1 MLGVSNLSTYALG
14 TLLII
19 LLPGPSSLY
28 TLSVAARRG
37 VRSGYRAAS
46 GVFIGEGLLMVL
58 TAAGLSSLLTAND
71 FVFSVIKY
79 AGAGYLAWIAVG
91 MIRSAWAMWRNR
103 RMAASPA
110 EAPEAA
116 HGAADAER
124 PFRRSLLITLLN
136 PKAILFFI
144 SFFVQF
150 VDPSYPH
157 PALSFGL
164 LALIYQVI
172 SVSYVTLLILG
183 GTYLSAQFRRR
194 RRLSAGLTSGAGALF
209 LGFAAKLATT
219 GG

>member
-19 LLPGPSSLY
+19 LLPGPSSIY

-37 VRSGYRAAS
+37 VRTGYQAAA
-46 GVFIGEGLLMVL
+46 GVFIGEALLMLL
-58 TAAGLSSLLTAND
+58 TAAGLSSLLRANEL
-71 FVFSVIKY
+71 VFSVIKY
-79 AGAGYLAWIAVG
+79 AGSAYLAWIAFG
-91 MIRSAWAMWRNR
+91 MIRGAWEMWRTR
-103 RMAASPA
+103 KVEAPA
-110 EAPEAA
+110 EGPE
-116 HGAADAER
+116 GAQDGER

-172 SVSYVTLLILG
+172 SISYVTLLILG

-219 GG
+219 GN

>member
-37 VRSGYRAAS
+37 IRTGYQAAV
-46 GVFIGEGLLMVL
+46 GVFLDETLLML
-58 TAAGLSSLLTAND
+58 FTAAGLASLLRAND
-71 FVFSVIKY
+71 VVFSIVKY
-79 AGAGYLAWIAVG
+79 SGAGYLAWIAFG
-91 MIRSAWAMWRNR
+91 MIRSAREMWRNR
-103 RMAASPA
+103 QVAEPV
-110 EAPEAA
+110 EAPEDT
-116 HGAADAER
+116 HDER

-172 SVSYVTLLILG
+172 SISYVTLLILC
-183 GTYLSAQFRRR
+183 GTYLSAQVRRR
-194 RRLSAGLTSGAGALF
+194 RRLTAGLTSAAGALF
-209 LGFAAKLATT
+209 LGFAAKLATMSN
-219 GG
+219 

>member
-37 VRSGYRAAS
+37 VRTGYRAAA
-46 GVFIGEGLLMVL
+46 GLFIGEALLMLL
-58 TAAGLSSLLTAND
+58 TAAGLSSLLRANGL
-71 FVFSVIKY
+71 VFSLIKY
-79 AGAGYLAWIAVG
+79 AGAGYLAWIAFG
-91 MIRSAWAMWRNR
+91 MIRGAWEMWRTR
-103 RMAASPA
+103 KVEAPA
-110 EAPEAA
+110 EGPE
-116 HGAADAER
+116 GAQDGER

-150 VDPSYPH
+150 VDPAYPH
-157 PALSFGL
+157 PVLSFGL

-219 GG
+219 GH